1 MLSMDNLKLLCEL
14 SKLHLSE
21 EELSEYQKAMTDI
34 IALMDTIGESDFEYN
49 PMDMTNAV
57 PFGELRAD
65 IIETFENMD
74 GIVKNGPEVIENQFV
89 VPKIVD

>member
-21 EELSEYQKAMTDI
+21 AELSEYQKEMTDI
-34 IALMDTIGESDFEYN
+34 INLMDNIGDSDFEYN
-49 PMDMTNAV
+49 PLDMSNAV
-57 PFGELRAD
+57 PFSELRSD
-65 IIETFENMD
+65 TIETFNNMD